1 MDKAQLFKLGMIHTF
16 SFLTGDANAG
26 ACIAD
31 VFDSAHDTILFMKLF
46 IASLGMD
53 LKDRRLQSVKDCL
66 DMLGYKKDFL
76 GSVQATMAANSGEMS
91 RNAVD
96 KQVNDLMQEIIQAT
110 GSSASQSIKDKL
122 SSIMFGSATQRAGR
136 TQMNTLIDGLFKL
149 YSQDDKITED
159 QKHERAMGLLQNVG
173 NVAIETTPKRSKFL
187 SEMKR
192 LATSAT
198 YRADQPQP
206 ALRST
211 GTSIN
216 AAAEQQL
223 TFESLAKTVT
233 DRARGGPGRG
243 GPAPGRGG
251 PAPGRGP
258 GRGLTQRGF
267 PGGTRKRKRRRYTS
281 KKNVM

>member
-16 SFLTGDANAG
+16 SFLAGDANAG

-91 RNAVD
+91 RNEVD
-96 KQVNDLMQEIIQAT
+96 KQVHTLMQEIIQTT

-122 SSIMFGSATQRAGR
+122 SSIMFGSAAQRAGR
-136 TQMNTLIDGLFKL
+136 TQINTLIDGLFKL
-149 YSQDDKITED
+149 YGQDDKISED

-173 NVAIETTPKRSKFL
+173 NVAIETTPKRLKFL
-187 SEMKR
+187 TEMKK
-192 LATSAT
+192 LANSVT
-198 YRADQPQP
+198 YPSDQSV
-206 ALRST
+206 LRST

-216 AAAEQQL
+216 AAAEQKP
-223 TFESLAKTVT
+223 TFESFAKTLTERGRGGPVPG
-233 DRARGGPGRG
+233 RGGPGRG
-243 GPAPGRGG
+243 
-251 PAPGRGP
+251 GP